1 MKLRIGD
8 IITNR
13 KTPRVKGIV
22 VATKKHWNDR
32 CGHEP
37 GYEVILLESIH
48 MHNVQRFVVLES
60 LKYLYDKS

>member
-1 MKLRIGD
+1 VKLRIGD

-13 KTPRVKGIV
+13 KNSRIKGIV

-37 GYEVILLESIH
+37 GYEVILLESIQLC
-48 MHNVQRFVVLES
+48 NVQRFVLLES